1 MPATKKAGYI
11 EISGTSNTLSTLYS
25 DINDVNYISRSVD
38 VDDTYIYTMNSANC
52 DYLTILDGGELT
64 IGNPDDYSFREQFR
78 TSYSSNNAGGVNI
91 EYGGILKVYGN
102 SSYYNGYGIDTTAKY
117 AKTTNIYGSII
128 VQGDD
133 TYRPLFVTGRNCPI
147 IISNICDGELREE
160 IKRFYKC
167 DMMAHYD
174 SYMFQIYINNAR
186 RIDEWTFEDVEFIHN
201 LRSGTLYCIH
211 SSINYQINSY
221 NWNQFEFKNL
231 KIKSGYENSGLL
243 IGNYFSFK
251 LTDTNWNTTYN
262 NYQIQIGGN
271 ITLFP
276 YVSFNSNMINDFPA
290 TEMVYRYIGQKIIA
304 YLDNCD
310 VSYSTP
316 YSYWGTV
323 NNNCLCKDCTNSNSK
338 NANLN
343 GTSSTLYC
351 WNSDDIFNN
360 IYITST
366 STLGDGKKV
375 FLLDLT
381 IQDENG
387 SPINMASIDI
397 FQKDNKEQYLLK
409 SNVNG
414 KIIAG
419 WDLDGVLLAN
429 QIYRKDLSGTP
440 TVETVSDSSN
450 NTYHTVTVSKE
461 GYKTETFNVV
471 MDEDKTMTVTLK
483 TARAYDSILV
493 DTEEETYINN
503 DESIYYCINSPIKYA
518 TTPDVN
524 IKYKKCYLLN
534 LTVEDENGSIEN
546 ALVDIES
553 GSDDYSFETNSDGK
567 IDTFFNII
575 GGGVYLTNRH
585 KTSTGE
591 FITSD
596 NSNNTYHIIKV
607 LKEGYEQSFTKVVM
621 DSDKDITIVLKA
633 MEVPK
638 EDIEVEMSTSK
649 LNKVVQ
655 GRLLHSVVVSE
666 EVVHIPTPEP
676 EPDPVPTAVIR
687 TTRLTGRIK

>member
-38 VDDTYIYTMNSANC
+38 VDDTYIYTMNSTNC
-52 DYLTILDGGELT
+52 NYIVILSDATLT
-64 IGNPDDYSFREQFR
+64 IGSSTDYSFREQFR
-78 TSYSSNNAGGVNI
+78 ISYSTNSRGYIQTNWASYLN
-91 EYGGILKVYGN
+91 VYGN
-102 SSYYNGYGIDTTAKY
+102 VYVDLGYGI
-117 AKTTNIYGSII
+117 TNPSTQYMAQYSYIYGNLTIEGNETYKPYFIVGRTMDII
-128 VQGDD
+128 FSAGFLESDVNKGQRIKFLNCILGTKFSGNYILYFNQRYLYQPTSWECKNVQIYLPLNSY
-133 TYRPLFVTGRNCPI
+133 TYFINIPATNMQLIDNSWLVYEN
-147 IISNICDGELREE
+147 ISVHN
-160 IKRFYKC
+160 
-167 DMMAHYD
+167 D
-174 SYMFQIYINNAR
+174 SYKTVMFS
-186 RIDEWTFEDVEFIHN
+186 
-201 LRSGTLYCIH
+201 SG
-211 SSINYQINSY
+211 
-221 NWNQFEFKNL
+221 FAGK
-231 KIKSGYENSGLL
+231 LL
-243 IGNYFSFK
+243 N
-251 LTDTNWNTTYN
+251 TNWTTTYN
-262 NYQIQIGGN
+262 S
-271 ITLFP
+271 
-276 YVSFNSNMINDFPA
+276 SFVA
-290 TEMVYRYIGQKIIA
+290 TNTKVFSANKM
-304 YLDNCD
+304 
-310 VSYSTP
+310 SYSTFENSSSLQMFKSAQIIDGMFENVEEFSP
-316 YSYWGTV
+316 YTYNMYNYYYTFLFKNCFV
-323 NNNCLCKDCTNSNSK
+323 NSVKNQVIYSNIF
-338 NANLN
+338 AVAL
-343 GTSSTLYC
+343 C
-351 WNSDDIFNN
+351 WNSDNMFNKIATDN
-360 IYITST
+360 DVIAR
-366 STLGDGKKV
+366 KV

-381 IQDENG
+381 IKDESENLLEG
-387 SPINMASIDI
+387 VKIEVN
-397 FQKDNKEQYLLK
+397 QKDNKEHYLAETDSL
-409 SNVNG
+409 G
-414 KIIAG
+414 KIISQF
-419 WDLDGVLLAN
+419 DLNGLL
-429 QIYRKDLSGTP
+429 LSNRVKINVYGTL
-440 TVETVSDSSN
+440 EIWSDSSN

-471 MDEDKTMTVTLK
+471 MDEDKTMVVTLK